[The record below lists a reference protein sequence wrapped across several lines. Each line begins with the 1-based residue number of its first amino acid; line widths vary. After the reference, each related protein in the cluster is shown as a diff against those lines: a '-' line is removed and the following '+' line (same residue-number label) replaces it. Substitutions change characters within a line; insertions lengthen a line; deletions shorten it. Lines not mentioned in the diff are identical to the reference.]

1 MVIAANAELQ
11 DKNTGLERKWQDL
24 ETRVKD
30 QEKIMDKNRRLID
43 KGNNLEKEF
52 FKSEEGRKA
61 TEMENMRLAL
71 DIQNKKTVLW

>member
-1 MVIAANAELQ
+1 
-11 DKNTGLERKWQDL
+11 
-24 ETRVKD
+24 
-30 QEKIMDKNRRLID
+30 MDKNRRLID

-71 DIQNKKTVLW
+71 DIQNKKTVL